1 MGADKNGATNDTLA
15 RNLQKSSG
23 GLSTQNVPLPASIA
37 NTIAGGGFS
46 RPERDGGLVDRD
58 YLGPVLKLA
67 LDGNRKP

>member
-37 NTIAGGGFS
+37 NTIAVEVF
-46 RPERDGGLVDRD
+46 RRERDGGLVDRD